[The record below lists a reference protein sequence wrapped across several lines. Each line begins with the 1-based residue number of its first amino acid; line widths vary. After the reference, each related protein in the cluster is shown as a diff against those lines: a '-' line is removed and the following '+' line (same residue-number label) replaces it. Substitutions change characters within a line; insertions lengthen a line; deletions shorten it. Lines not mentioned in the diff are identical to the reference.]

1 MWEGVGSRLLASAAE
16 SVPRLVVSL
25 IVVGVGGLLARY
37 VARTVLIG
45 AVNLQIHSARLLSLA
60 ARWLVL
66 VLAVAMALDHLR
78 IAADIVRLGFA
89 ILFGGIVLTLALAI
103 GLGSKELVTR
113 SWKAH
118 ERPEAQD
125 PLRHV

>member
-1 MWEGVGSRLLASAAE
+1 MWSQVGSRLLASAVD
-16 SVPRLVVSL
+16 SLPRLVVAL
-25 IVVGVGGLLARY
+25 IVVGVGSLIGRY

-66 VLAVAMALDHLR
+66 VLAVAMGLDHLR

-89 ILFGGIVLTLALAI
+89 ILFGGIVLTMALAV
-103 GLGSKELVTR
+103 GLGSRDVVSR

-118 ERPEAQD
+118 EKTEDED

>member
-1 MWEGVGSRLLASAAE
+1 MWDQVGSRLLANAVE
-16 SVPRLVVSL
+16 CVPRLAVALV
-25 IVVGVGGLLARY
+25 VVGVGSLLARY

-66 VLAVAMALDHLR
+66 VLAVAMGLDHLR
-78 IAADIVRLGFA
+78 IAADIVRLAFA
-89 ILFGGIVLTLALAI
+89 ILFGGMVLTIALAV
-103 GLGSKELVTR
+103 GLGSKEMVSR

-118 ERPEAQD
+118 EKPDDQD
-125 PLRHV
+125 PLGHV